1 MSDYQSKIREHIAS
15 ELGIDLSSVN
25 DSDPLFTSGLID
37 SFALIELLA
46 FLEQELGADIDIADI
61 DIDKIDT
68 IDAIAKLVS

>member
-15 ELGIDLSSVN
+15 ELGIDLSSVS

-68 IDAIAKLVS
+68 IEAIAKLAS